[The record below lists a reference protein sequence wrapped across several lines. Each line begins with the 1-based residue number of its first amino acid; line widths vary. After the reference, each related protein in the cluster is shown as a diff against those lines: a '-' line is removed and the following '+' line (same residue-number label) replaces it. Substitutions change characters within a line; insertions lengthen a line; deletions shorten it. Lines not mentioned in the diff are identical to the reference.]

1 MSISEKWVRHQVEA
15 SDHKWRR
22 IRLLSLWIGLSL
34 GLWALILGGL
44 AWVLEIIA

>member
-15 SDHKWRR
+15 SDQKWRCMR
-22 IRLLSLWIGLSL
+22 ILGLWIGLSL
-34 GLWALILGGL
+34 GLWALMLGGL

>member
-22 IRLLSLWIGLSL
+22 VRLLGLWTGLSL

-44 AWVLEIIA
+44 ALVWRIVA